1 MPDTPEIMDRQRQDA
16 TDMESVNG
24 PRSLEQ
30 LSRLL
35 ADLKSGT
42 AELKVGKRALDVLDG
57 MVTYPKQSAISSISH
72 LAKTFD
78 VNPSTLTRLAKSL
91 GYKGFAELQ
100 KVFRDY
106 TAGTE
111 NFYSRRAGQLFQQEQ
126 SRHEGLHLATQIA
139 NEETNNIASMLDN
152 LKTETLDG
160 VVELLIRSPRIRTH
174 GLRQSYPIANYLSY
188 GLGLIRNNVSVL
200 SIAEHG
206 IVHGLAQLEP
216 GDLLFTIGCAPYT
229 RSTVSASR
237 IAREQ
242 GIEVVT
248 ITDNHASPLA
258 ATARYTLISPTTGSF
273 FSNSMSA
280 SLVLVEVLL
289 SLLARRLG
297 DKALDS
303 LMRYEKLIGK
313 MQFEI

>member
-1 MPDTPEIMDRQRQDA
+1 MDSQQHA
-16 TDMESVNG
+16 TGRESGNG
-24 PRSLEQ
+24 PQSLEQ
-30 LSRLL
+30 LARLL
-35 ADLKSGT
+35 AELKSGT
-42 AELKVGKRALDVLDG
+42 AELKVGKRALEVLDG
-57 MVTYPKQSAISSISH
+57 MITYPKQSAISSISH
-72 LAKTFD
+72 LAKTFS

-91 GYKGFAELQ
+91 GYKGFAEFQ

-111 NFYSRRAGQLFQQEQ
+111 NFYSRRAGQLFQQDG
-126 SRHEGLHLATQIA
+126 SGSEGLNLATQIA
-139 NEETNNIASMLDN
+139 NEETLNIANMLGN
-152 LKTETLDG
+152 LNSETLDR

-216 GDLLFTIGCAPYT
+216 GDLLFTVGCAPYT
-229 RSTVSASR
+229 RSTVTASQ

-242 GIEVVT
+242 GIEVVS

-258 ATARYTLISPTTGSF
+258 ASASHTFISPTTGSF

-280 SLVLVEVLL
+280 SLVLIEVLL
-289 SLLARRLG
+289 SLVARRLG
-297 DKALDS
+297 DKAMDS
-303 LMRYEKLIGK
+303 LMGYEKLIGK

>member
-1 MPDTPEIMDRQRQDA
+1 MDSQRQNA
-16 TDMESVNG
+16 TGMESVNG
-24 PRSLEQ
+24 PQSLEQ

-42 AELKVGKRALDVLDG
+42 AELKVGKRALEVLDG
-57 MVTYPKQSAISSISH
+57 MITYPKQSAISSISH

-100 KVFRDY
+100 KIFRDY

-111 NFYSRRAGQLFQQEQ
+111 NFYSRRAGQLFQREDN
-126 SRHEGLHLATQIA
+126 RHEGMHLATRIA
-139 NEETNNIASMLDN
+139 NEETQNIASMVDN
-152 LKTETLDG
+152 LNSKTLDG
-160 VVELLIRSPRIRTH
+160 VVDLLVHAPRIRTH

-206 IVHGLAQLEP
+206 IIHGISQLEP
-216 GDLLFTIGCAPYT
+216 DDLLFTIGCAPYT
-229 RSTVSASR
+229 RSTVTASQV
-237 IAREQ
+237 AREQ
-242 GIEVVT
+242 GVAVVT

-258 ATARYTLISPTTGSF
+258 ASASYTFISPTSGTF

-280 SLVLVEVLL
+280 SLVLIEVLL
-289 SLLARRLG
+289 SLVARKLG

>member
-1 MPDTPEIMDRQRQDA
+1 MDIQRQSSTGRKRA
-16 TDMESVNG
+16 NG
-24 PRSLEQ
+24 PSSLEQ

-35 ADLKSGT
+35 AELKAGT
-42 AELKVGKRALDVLDG
+42 AELKVGRRALEVLDG
-57 MVTYPKQSAISSISH
+57 MITYPKQSAISSISH
-72 LAKTFD
+72 LAEIFD

-111 NFYSRRAGQLFQQEQ
+111 HFYSRRAGQLFERDE
-126 SRHEGLHLATQIA
+126 SHHKGVNLATQIA
-139 NEETNNIASMLDN
+139 NEETRNITNMVDN
-152 LKTETLDG
+152 LNSQTLDR
-160 VVELLIRSPRIRTH
+160 VVDLLADAPRIRTH

-206 IVHGLAQLEP
+206 IIHGLAQLEP

-229 RSTVSASR
+229 RSTVTAAQ

-258 ATARYTLISPTTGSF
+258 ASARYIFISPTSGSF

-280 SLVLVEVLL
+280 SLVLIEVLL
-289 SLLARRLG
+289 SLVARKLG
-297 DKALDS
+297 DRALDS
-303 LMRYEKLIGK
+303 LMGYEKLIGK

>member
-1 MPDTPEIMDRQRQDA
+1 MDSQRQNVSGGA
-16 TDMESVNG
+16 GGSG
-24 PRSLEQ
+24 PPSLEQ

-35 ADLKSGT
+35 AELKSGT
-42 AELKVGKRALDVLDG
+42 ANLRVGKRALEVLDG
-57 MVTYPKQSAISSISH
+57 MITYPKQSAISSISH
-72 LAKTFD
+72 LAEIFR

-111 NFYSRRAGQLFQQEQ
+111 HFYSLRAGQLFQDDQ
-126 SRHEGLHLATQIA
+126 RHEGVHLASQIA
-139 NEETNNIASMLDN
+139 NEETQNIASMLDN
-152 LKTETLDG
+152 LNSQTLDG
-160 VVELLIRSPRIRTH
+160 VVELLTAAPRIRTH

-188 GLGLIRNNVSVL
+188 GLGLIRTDVAVL

-206 IVHGLAQLEP
+206 IIHGISQLEP
-216 GDLLFTIGCAPYT
+216 GDLLFTIGCSPYT
-229 RSTVSASR
+229 RSTVTAAQV
-237 IAREQ
+237 AREQ

-258 ATARYTLISPTTGSF
+258 ALSRYTFISPTSGTF

-280 SLVLVEVLL
+280 SLVLIEVLL
-289 SLLARRLG
+289 SLVARKLG
-297 DKALDS
+297 DQALDS
-303 LMRYEKLIGK
+303 LMRYEKLLGK
-313 MQFEI
+313 MQVEI

>member
-1 MPDTPEIMDRQRQDA
+1 MDSQRQNA
-16 TDMESVNG
+16 TGMESVNG
-24 PRSLEQ
+24 PQSLEQ

-42 AELKVGKRALDVLDG
+42 AELKVGKRALEVLDG
-57 MVTYPKQSAISSISH
+57 MITYPKQSAISSISH

-100 KVFRDY
+100 KIFRDY
-106 TAGTE
+106 TTGTE
-111 NFYSRRAGQLFQQEQ
+111 NFYSRRAGQLFQREDN
-126 SRHEGLHLATQIA
+126 RHEGMHLATRIA
-139 NEETNNIASMLDN
+139 NEETQNIASMVDN
-152 LKTETLDG
+152 LNSKTLDG
-160 VVELLIRSPRIRTH
+160 VVDLLVHAPRIRTH

-206 IVHGLAQLEP
+206 IIHGISQLEP

-229 RSTVSASR
+229 RSTVTASQV
-237 IAREQ
+237 AREQ
-242 GIEVVT
+242 GVAVVT

-258 ATARYTLISPTTGSF
+258 ASASYTFISPTSGTF

-280 SLVLVEVLL
+280 SLVLIEVLL
-289 SLLARRLG
+289 SLVARKLG